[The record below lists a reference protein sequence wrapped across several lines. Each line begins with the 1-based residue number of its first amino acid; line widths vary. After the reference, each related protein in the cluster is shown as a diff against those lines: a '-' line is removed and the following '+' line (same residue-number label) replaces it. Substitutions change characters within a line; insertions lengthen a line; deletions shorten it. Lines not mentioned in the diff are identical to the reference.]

1 MHVFN
6 PRKIGGEGG
15 GDKRFKNSRS
25 LFGDKAGGGYTHTK
39 TGWGGEEGWSG
50 DTTQLLKTLPALP
63 EI

>member
-25 LFGDKAGGGYTHTK
+25 LFGDKAGWGYTHTK
-39 TGWGGEEGWSG
+39 TGGGWRGGRKGGPE
-50 DTTQLLKTLPALP
+50 TQLSS
-63 EI
+63 